1 MQAPLIFKEFEI
13 SFKNYGV
20 QKSRPH
26 KHAYFE
32 FLYIIAGG
40 GLHLV
45 NENNLPFKPGDLFVL
60 TPDDAHGFDP
70 HIPTRML
77 IVDFTKLFVYKEH
90 RKDAGCNHLSDFF
103 REAEYIFQ
111 QYNHLKGNIIF
122 EGSESQLVVSLI
134 DRLVKECEGSNFKDE
149 LIVHNIVFLLLS
161 LVVRLISRT
170 FIISK
175 TQQKTP
181 DRFAA
186 MVQYIHKN
194 IYRSEKLRIEAV
206 ASNFH
211 LNKDHLNVY
220 FNKHSVRAIKA
231 YILEYKIELI
241 KTRLLYSELNI
252 AEIAY
257 ELGFND
263 ESHLNKLFKKTHG
276 QTAKA
281 FRIACNSPSSAI

>member
-1 MQAPLIFKEFEI
+1 MQTPLVFNEFEI

-32 FLYIIAGG
+32 FLYIIAGR

-90 RKDAGCNHLSDFF
+90 RKDEGNIHLSDFF

-122 EGSESQLVVSLI
+122 EGSEAQLVISLI
-134 DRLVKECEGSNFKDE
+134 DRLIKECEESSFKDE

-175 TQQKTP
+175 TEQKAP

-186 MVQYIHKN
+186 MVQYIHEN
-194 IYRSEKLRIEAV
+194 IYRSEKLRLEAV
-206 ASNFH
+206 AQNFH
-211 LNKDHLNVY
+211 RNKDHLNVY
-220 FNKHSVRAIKA
+220 FKHHAGRTIKE

-241 KTRLLYSELNI
+241 KTRLLYSDLNI

-263 ESHLNKLFKKTHG
+263 ESHLNKLFKKTYG

-281 FRIACNSPSSAI
+281 YRIAAKGLQTVI

>member
-1 MQAPLIFKEFEI
+1 MPVPLVFNEFEI

-26 KHAYFE
+26 KHPYFE
-32 FLYIIAGG
+32 FLYIIDGR

-45 NENNLPFKPGDLFVL
+45 NENNLLYQPGDLFVL

-77 IVDFTKLFVYKEH
+77 IVDFTKLFIYKEY
-90 RKDAGCNHLSDFF
+90 RKDAGSVHLSDFF

-122 EGSESQLVVSLI
+122 EGSESLLVAALI
-134 DRLVKECEGSNFKDE
+134 DRLIKECEESNFKDE

-181 DRFAA
+181 DRIAA
-186 MVQYIHKN
+186 MVQYIHEN
-194 IYRSEKLRIEAV
+194 IYWPEKLRIDAV
-206 ASNFH
+206 AENFH
-211 LNKDHLNVY
+211 RNKDHLNVY
-220 FNKHSVRAIKA
+220 FKQHAGKTIKE
-231 YILEYKIELI
+231 YILQYKIELI
-241 KTRLLYSELNI
+241 KTRLLYSDLNI
-252 AEIAY
+252 TEIAY

-281 FRIACNSPSSAI
+281 FRIRAEAYNSLL